1 MLPPMTRT
9 KVLAFIVAIVGSLLF
24 VLNYLNPPETWE
36 SHNKKGVKAFHE
48 GHHTEAEKHF
58 VKALELAEKFS
69 LNDHRLYFSL
79 GQLAEIYRIQSKYS
93 EAEQVIKRTLEIDEK
108 VFGATHPN
116 RALNLNNLAANYR
129 VRGKYQEAE
138 ALLKQA
144 LKILE
149 DSLGEDH
156 VLVGNI
162 LEHYAFLLKKMD
174 RSDEAEKLES
184 RSRKIFS
191 RKEVENQ

>member
-1 MLPPMTRT
+1 MTRT
-9 KVLAFIVAIVGSLLF
+9 KILAFIVAIVGSLFFILS
-24 VLNYLNPPETWE
+24 YLNSPETWE

-48 GHHTEAEKHF
+48 GHHIEAEKHF
-58 VKALELAEKFS
+58 VKALELAEDFPPG
-69 LNDHRLYFSL
+69 DHRLYFSL
-79 GQLAEIYRIQSKYS
+79 GQLAEIYRIQSKFS
-93 EAEQVIKRTLEIDEK
+93 EAEQVIQRTLEVDEE

-129 VRGKYQEAE
+129 VQGKYPEAE

-149 DSLGEDH
+149 DSFGKDH

-162 LEHYAFLLKKMD
+162 LEHYAYLLKKMD
-174 RSDEAEKLES
+174 RSAEAEKLEN
-184 RSRKIFS
+184 RYKKIFA
-191 RKEVENQ
+191 KQETENQ